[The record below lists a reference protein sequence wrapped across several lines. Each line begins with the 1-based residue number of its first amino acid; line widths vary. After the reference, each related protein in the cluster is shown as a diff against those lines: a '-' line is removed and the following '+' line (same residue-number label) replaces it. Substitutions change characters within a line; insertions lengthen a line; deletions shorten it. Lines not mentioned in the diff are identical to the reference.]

1 MVFFLSGRLRQFL
14 MYQNLVC
21 WLICWHFFQDT
32 VTDTKEKL
40 EVMVSNLTEQ
50 SLKLEEVAEEIEV
63 M

>member
-1 MVFFLSGRLRQFL
+1 MLAHLL
-14 MYQNLVC
+14 N
-21 WLICWHFFQDT
+21 FFQDT

-63 M
+63 MEKL